1 LRIVNRLVAIPGL
14 DAASYRRHPLHAE
27 ERVWTEK
34 NCYVDL
40 WIEVIHA
47 LRLEPVAML
56 PFVIAIDFEGDQWT
70 FFKPSHDE
78 LRDLYGIDVQECNI
92 WRPLLDHAIEFLRA
106 GRLIST
112 EADAFW
118 LPDTAATDYRR
129 AHTKTTIVLTDLDV
143 DNRRLGY
150 FHNAGY
156 FQLEGEDFSNT
167 FRMDLPPD
175 PTFLPLFAESV
186 RIDPLVRRAPAQLA
200 ELSRDLWKKHLA
212 RLPRSNPVER
222 FQQRF
227 EQDLP
232 WLQERG
238 LAFYHAWAFATV
250 RQLGSA
256 FELAALNLRWLQSLG
271 TLQLDG
277 PITAFEA
284 ISAANKTLI
293 MKGARAVNSR
303 RPLDV
308 RDMFATMAA
317 DWRRGTASLADVL
330 G

>member
-1 LRIVNRLVAIPGL
+1 
-14 DAASYRRHPLHAE
+14 
-27 ERVWTEK
+27 
-34 NCYVDL
+34 
-40 WIEVIHA
+40 
-47 LRLEPVAML
+47 
-56 PFVIAIDFEGDQWT
+56 
-70 FFKPSHDE
+70 
-78 LRDLYGIDVQECNI
+78 
-92 WRPLLDHAIEFLRA
+92 
-106 GRLIST
+106 
-112 EADAFW
+112 
-118 LPDTAATDYRR
+118 
-129 AHTKTTIVLTDLDV
+129 
-143 DNRRLGY
+143 
-150 FHNAGY
+150 
-156 FQLEGEDFSNT
+156 
-167 FRMDLPPD
+167 
-175 PTFLPLFAESV
+175 V

-303 RPLDV
+303 RSLDV